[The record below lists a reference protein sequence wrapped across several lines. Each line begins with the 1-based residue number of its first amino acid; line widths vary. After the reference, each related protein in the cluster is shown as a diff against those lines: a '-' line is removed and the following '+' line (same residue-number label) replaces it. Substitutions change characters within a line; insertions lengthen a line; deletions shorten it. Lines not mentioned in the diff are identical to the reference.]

1 MIRKRCTLDTD
12 FQRSITFQ
20 RDVEVWIKEELVIVG
35 RVESFTA
42 EVVRIEG
49 NDYVR
54 ESSEFIMV

>member
-1 MIRKRCTLDTD
+1 MIRKSCTLDTD

-20 RDVEVWIKEELVIVG
+20 RNVEVWIKEELAIVG

>member
-1 MIRKRCTLDTD
+1 MIRKRCMLDTD
-12 FQRSITFQ
+12 FQRSMTFQ
-20 RDVEVWIKEELVIVG
+20 RDVEVWIREERVIVG

>member
-1 MIRKRCTLDTD
+1 MIRKSCTLDTD

-20 RDVEVWIKEELVIVG
+20 RNVEVWIKEELASVG
-35 RVESFTA
+35 RVESFTT

>member
-12 FQRSITFQ
+12 FQRSMTFQ
-20 RDVEVWIKEELVIVG
+20 RNVEVWIKEELAIVG

-42 EVVRIEG
+42 EVVRIED

>member
-1 MIRKRCTLDTD
+1 MIRKSCTLDTD

-20 RDVEVWIKEELVIVG
+20 RNVEVWVEGELAIVG

-54 ESSEFIMV
+54 AISEFIMV